1 MLTRK
6 GTRALRAPASVS
18 SQMRAPLPSLV
29 GVLHHEAEAHVGADS
44 GFVMCV
50 PGNFAEVT

>member
-18 SQMRAPLPSLV
+18 SQMRAPRPSLV
-29 GVLHHEAEAHVGADS
+29 DVLHHEAEAHVGADS

-50 PGNFAEVT
+50 PGDFAEVT